1 MNNNPICGSH
11 DTKSLRKVPKS
22 SPWGRHLS
30 PCCTLNPSIKSAPH
44 WSQLISCGIAEGP
57 GFRGPVIVVHCDAL
71 KRSRIATTV
80 CVPLTSNLKWSLAP
94 GNLKL
99 SASLTGLP
107 QDSVVTVDKELL
119 AKRVVHRRT

>member
-1 MNNNPICGSH
+1 M
-11 DTKSLRKVPKS
+11 
-22 SPWGRHLS
+22 
-30 PCCTLNPSIKSAPH
+30 
-44 WSQLISCGIAEGP
+44 
-57 GFRGPVIVVHCDAL
+57 IVVHCDAL

-94 GNLKL
+94 GNLKP
-99 SASLTGLP
+99 SAPLTGLP